1 MNKIKSYDKNNK
13 WNSISELRI
22 RLRRNSIN
30 EKNKEMIMFANG
42 RNMATIDVYI
52 QLKNAQDNVIKD
64 ISEEL
69 LDDLTE
75 SIFLIDYNTGEKLIR
90 NAQEKSDF
98 KWSYRNMPNEFTATP
113 SIIVPNPLTL
123 IERDSVN
130 LINKSKGLKIFT
142 FYVYCSAKEVNQV
155 KQIGALVHAPDGKHS
170 TAYGE
175 IYDDH
180 VQLKAIGEVIYTK
193 DSLEIERKFIVNN
206 LGDQSIRKKLG
217 GNWLQYNTYVS
228 LKVKDNY
235 GKRYITK
242 LQSDDIPDCGA
253 YQLYH
258 HDYGYDGYYI
268 HFLWPL
274 GKKKWISVGN
284 TKWMELSINF
294 ELGIMIRQKP
304 NAICFTV
311 LYVSSSFFPKLQ
323 DRWKD
328 IEIFIYDQ
336 YGNRGKFL
344 LKHNNKNETEKEKIH
359 IEDVKE

>member
-1 MNKIKSYDKNNK
+1 MSDIRFYDKNNK
-13 WNSISELRI
+13 WHGISQLKI
-22 RLRRNSIN
+22 KLRRNSLNN
-30 EKNKEMIMFANG
+30 EILIFANG
-42 RNMATIDVYI
+42 RNMAVVDVYF
-52 QLKNAQDNVIKD
+52 QLKNAQGNIITD

-75 SIFLIDYNTGEKLIR
+75 NVFLIDYNTGEKLIR

-113 SIIVPNPLTL
+113 SFTVPNPSTL
-123 IERDSVN
+123 IEASSVN
-130 LINKSKGLKIFT
+130 PIQGLKRFT
-142 FYVYCSAKEVNQV
+142 FYVYCSANEVNQV
-155 KQIGALVHAPDGKHS
+155 KQIGALVQAPDRKYS

-175 IYDDH
+175 SYNDC
-180 VQLKAIGEVIYTK
+180 VQLKAICEIIYTK
-193 DSLEIERKFIVNN
+193 SSLEIERKLIFNN

-228 LKVKDNY
+228 LNVKDNY
-235 GKRYITK
+235 GKRYVAK
-242 LQSDDIPDCGA
+242 LQSDDMPDVGA

-258 HDYGYDGYYI
+258 NDFGYNSYYI

-274 GKKKWISVGN
+274 GEKKWISVGN
-284 TKWMELSINF
+284 TTWIELPINF

-311 LYVSSSFFPKLQ
+311 LYVSSSSFPKLQ
-323 DRWKD
+323 DTWGD

-336 YGNRGKFL
+336 YGNRGRFL
-344 LKHNNKNETEKEKIH
+344 LRHNNKNEIEKGNIH
-359 IEDVKE
+359 IEDIKE